1 MVPKSIL
8 HLFSRAGF
16 GMPLTGLHQNRSL
29 NQSYEWLWQDA
40 VDFTP
45 LQVIG
50 KDEKYTTP
58 DFMNPKVGEVLSRQ
72 QLIKD
77 LNFAWLNRMVS
88 GKAVLRE
95 KMTLFWAN
103 HFACRSGNP
112 LFAQQL
118 NNIIRKHALGNFK
131 TLLLEVSK
139 SPAMLQF
146 LNNQQNRKAHPN
158 ENFAREVME
167 LFTLGHGNYTEKDV
181 TEAARAFTG
190 WTFNREGMFEFR
202 ERIHDDSTK
211 EFLGKSGTFT
221 GDDIIEIL
229 LKQKQTALFITGK
242 FWKAFVSEKLDAN
255 RINLLAEKFYQS
267 GFEIEVL
274 LREVFLSEW
283 FYSTTYYGAL
293 IKSPIELMVPL
304 IRDFKVE
311 FANPNVAIGFQKLLG
326 QVLFN
331 PPNVAGWPGGRNWID
346 SSSLSFRMRMG
357 RILLNDEIPDQL
369 PKQEGD
375 NNNAFDVQLIRPKQ
389 KNEANLMHCITHFK
403 EVKDDQLFDA
413 LAQWMMAVPVSPAL
427 RSLFRPVSSIN
438 DRSVYIKEVL
448 MYLTTLPEY
457 QVG

>member
-1 MVPKSIL
+1 M
-8 HLFSRAGF
+8 
-16 GMPLTGLHQNRSL
+16 
-29 NQSYEWLWQDA
+29 
-40 VDFTP
+40 
-45 LQVIG
+45 
-50 KDEKYTTP
+50 
-58 DFMNPKVGEVLSRQ
+58 
-72 QLIKD
+72 
-77 LNFAWLNRMVS
+77 
-88 GKAVLRE
+88 
-95 KMTLFWAN
+95 
-103 HFACRSGNP
+103 C
-112 LFAQQL
+112 
-118 NNIIRKHALGNFK
+118 
-131 TLLLEVSK
+131 
-139 SPAMLQF
+139 
-146 LNNQQNRKAHPN
+146 
-158 ENFAREVME
+158 
-167 LFTLGHGNYTEKDV
+167 
-181 TEAARAFTG
+181 
-190 WTFNREGMFEFR
+190 EFR

-293 IKSPIELMVPL
+293 IKSPIELMVQL

-357 RILLNDEIPDQL
+357 RILMNDEIPDQL